1 MSTTT
6 LTMLLAGGAN
16 LLPAL
21 FFMFTALLGSNGM
34 NSAQGGQLLGTLA
47 VLLVLGWLAALWLA
61 RHLAHWCQARGWS
74 TVASVAAA
82 QWPPSP
88 CWRWCPPWWR
98 CCGWGHERAAPHLKA
113 PSNHA
118 SKKTLRDTPPCTTAS
133 SHPGAA
139 PSLRC

>member
-34 NSAQGGQLLGTLA
+34 NSVQGGQLLGTLA
-47 VLLVLGWLAALWLA
+47 VLLVLGWLGALWLA

-82 QWPPSP
+82 S
-88 CWRWCPPWWR
+88 
-98 CCGWGHERAAPHLKA
+98 GGAVAAFTVLA
-113 PSNHA
+113 LLS
-118 SKKTLRDTPPCTTAS
+118 TLVALLWV
-133 SHPGAA
+133 GA
-139 PSLRC
+139 

>member
-6 LTMLLAGGAN
+6 FTMLLAGGAN

-34 NSAQGGQLLGTLA
+34 NSAQG
-47 VLLVLGWLAALWLA
+47 WLAALWLA

-82 QWPPSP
+82 S
-88 CWRWCPPWWR
+88 
-98 CCGWGHERAAPHLKA
+98 GGAVAAFTVLA
-113 PSNHA
+113 LLS
-118 SKKTLRDTPPCTTAS
+118 TLVALLWV
-133 SHPGAA
+133 GA
-139 PSLRC
+139 

>member
-47 VLLVLGWLAALWLA
+47 VLLVLGWLGALWL
-61 RHLAHWCQARGWS
+61 G
-74 TVASVAAA
+74 
-82 QWPPSP
+82 PP
-88 CWRWCPPWWR
+88 
-98 CCGWGHERAAPHLKA
+98 
-113 PSNHA
+113 
-118 SKKTLRDTPPCTTAS
+118 
-133 SHPGAA
+133 PGALVRGA
-139 PSLRC
+139 RLVHRGQRGGGQRRCRGRLHRACAAVHLGGAAVGGGVSGLHRL